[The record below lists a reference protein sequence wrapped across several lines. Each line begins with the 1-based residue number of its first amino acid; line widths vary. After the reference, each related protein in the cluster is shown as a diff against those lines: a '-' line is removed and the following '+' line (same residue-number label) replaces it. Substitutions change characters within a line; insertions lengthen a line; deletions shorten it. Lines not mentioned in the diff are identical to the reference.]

1 MKKNQINY
9 VTISASLMIVIMINS
24 CSEQGM
30 ESSDTQT
37 NSVITTDESN
47 ITNDFRTANYFTK
60 TTGAPIDRE
69 KANQWIRNYALVNG
83 QGFEYQ
89 VKAEALKEI
98 LSRTNCNGISFRY
111 GLNADNQLHIIPVG
125 VDNTGTEMKSDRV
138 TIAEGHISWE
148 LSKEF
153 TNRYWGTVRAHYF
166 GANTFERL
174 FKSGDCKIV
183 KITAALNDY
192 NQPQLLLTN
201 ANGEDSSPEDESRPC
216 PPHCEKTNN

>member
-9 VTISASLMIVIMINS
+9 VTISALLMIVIMINS
-24 CSEQGM
+24 CSEQAM
-30 ESSDTQT
+30 ESGDTQT
-37 NSVITTDESN
+37 NSVTTDESN
-47 ITNDFRTANYFTK
+47 ITNDFRIANYFTK

-138 TIAEGHISWE
+138 TTAEGHISWE
-148 LSKEF
+148 LSKEY

-174 FKSGDCKIV
+174 FKSNDCKIIR
-183 KITAALNDY
+183 ITLALDESN
-192 NQPQLLLTN
+192 NPQLLLSDFAQADSN
-201 ANGEDSSPEDESRPC
+201 SLEDDSIAC
-216 PPHCEKTNN
+216 PPVCPNN